1 MLIAYLSLLLCVG
14 LGSGAGAT
22 AADRIGKSFWF
33 GGGLGLIVGLA
44 AFTALVLPAAFA
56 LRHVSRRRDWLKSGV
71 STAAQWA
78 VMAAL
83 IGAPFLAVFGAGPA
97 FTLLAR

>member
-1 MLIAYLSLLLCVG
+1 MSG
-14 LGSGAGAT
+14 LAAARAPVLQTGSERASG
-22 AADRIGKSFWF
+22 F

-44 AFTALVLPAAFA
+44 AFTALVLPVVFA
-56 LRHVSRRRDWLKSGV
+56 LRHASRRRDGLKSGV

-83 IGAPFLAVFGAGPA
+83 IGAPFLALVGAGPA